1 MNASTSYEALLY
13 NGYTKSIR
21 YFEEKNN
28 PYQQIIA
35 PLEGVADLKKS
46 QANARDLCQW
56 AARDASTGV
65 IGDPL
70 CASAEPG
77 KTLGKAVAEEAVQ
90 VRKRWHFRE
99 NQRDEENSPIPFLSF
114 KYTGNMPKIHRPK
127 GRCAFLLFCV

>member
-77 KTLGKAVAEEAVQ
+77 KKLGKAVAEEAVQ
-90 VRKRWHFRE
+90 VR
-99 NQRDEENSPIPFLSF
+99 
-114 KYTGNMPKIHRPK
+114 
-127 GRCAFLLFCV
+127 